1 MRKLGIIAVL
11 SLLVVALAA
20 VPALAAN
27 AHFIKA
33 SAAGPNTSGELTV
46 NFKIAGLGANET
58 ITVLTE
64 GDASGNYACINK
76 GGKNPQASNKQAFA
90 GPVSASGDFT
100 SDKNGSVTGSLTL
113 TPPATTLVCP
123 GGQKLVLADVTY
135 SGLSVS
141 GGGDSQDISGDYSR
155 TYFAL

>member
-20 VPALAAN
+20 VPAMAAN

-33 SAAGPNTSGELTV
+33 SASGPDASGELAV

-58 ITVLTE
+58 ITVLAE
-64 GDASGNYACINK
+64 GDASGQYACINK
-76 GGKNPQASNKQAFA
+76 GGKHPQASNKEDFA

-100 SDKNGSVTGSLTL
+100 SDKNGNVTGTLTL
-113 TPPATTLVCP
+113 TPPPSDLVCP
-123 GGQKLVLADVTY
+123 GNQRLVLANVTY

-155 TYFAL
+155 TYFAV

>member
-11 SLLVVALAA
+11 SLMVVALAA

-27 AHFIKA
+27 PHFINTGA
-33 SAAGPNTSGELTV
+33 SGPDASGDLLV
-46 NFKIAGLGANET
+46 KFKISGLGANET
-58 ITVLTE
+58 VTVTT
-64 GDASGNYACINK
+64 DAQATGQYACING
-76 GGKNPQASNKQAFA
+76 GGKNPSAANKQAFA

-141 GGGDSQDISGDYSR
+141 GGGDSQEISGDYSR
-155 TYFAL
+155 TYFAV